1 MYSFHIMEDD
11 DEHFALKMKI
21 AQCTEKKTIGC
32 NAHTYI

>member
-1 MYSFHIMEDD
+1 MYSFQIMDDD

-21 AQCTEKKTIGC
+21 QCTEKKTIGC